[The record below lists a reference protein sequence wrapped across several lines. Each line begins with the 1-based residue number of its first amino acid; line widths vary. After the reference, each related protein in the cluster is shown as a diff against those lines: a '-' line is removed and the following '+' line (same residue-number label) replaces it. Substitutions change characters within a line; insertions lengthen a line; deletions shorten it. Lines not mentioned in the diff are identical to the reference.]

1 MKRFLLILIC
11 LGGIIYTHGQ
21 IVIEF
26 SKEKR
31 RSKILAKVQVKG
43 AFPGGDTSW
52 RSYLEKNLNASEVI
66 GKKAKKGK
74 YTVVVNYVLSKD
86 GDISDIMCKDDP
98 GYKMCEE
105 SIRVIKKT
113 TRWGLGKVFNRQ
125 VVKDT
130 TSNQ

>member
-1 MKRFLLILIC
+1 M
-11 LGGIIYTHGQ
+11 
-21 IVIEF
+21 
-26 SKEKR
+26 
-31 RSKILAKVQVKG
+31 AKVQVKG